1 MAVYK
6 EIESA
11 NKALA
16 SKEKFKGEVEIAQRE
31 NK

>member
-1 MAVYK
+1 MTIYK
-6 EIESA
+6 DIESA

-16 SKEKFKGEVEIAQRE
+16 SKEKFKGEVEIIQRE